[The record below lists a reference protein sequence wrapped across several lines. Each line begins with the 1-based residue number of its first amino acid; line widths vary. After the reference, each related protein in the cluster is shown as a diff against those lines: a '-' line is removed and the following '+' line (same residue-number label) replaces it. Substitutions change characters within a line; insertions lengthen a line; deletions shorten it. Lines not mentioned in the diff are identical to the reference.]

1 MSLISQGRRRVTD
14 KKRVVA
20 AQVSRDRKKHLSESL
35 ETRVAELEAQL
46 DATSSSASS
55 SSSTRH
61 VVPPHPRLSP
71 SPVDTS
77 YLEEENLSLRLQLQL
92 EQSNGAALKLRL
104 VSLEESFSRLERLL
118 APGLPAAIPTTT
130 LPLTPAAD
138 FPMDA
143 SATSEEF
150 VDETSF
156 RLPAVEDP
164 LQRGLSNPTS
174 PKTSSRPL
182 PPRLSLSTL
191 LSSITIPTLLLRSC
205 STPSMSSSSGPHG
218 AIGQISSLPSRR
230 GRVVRSSSSRK
241 RRTFTRLSS
250 HPRFQLQLRR

>member
-1 MSLISQGRRRVTD
+1 MERNRI
-14 KKRVVA
+14 A

-118 APGLPAAIPTTT
+118 APGLPATIPTTT

-156 RLPAVEDP
+156 RLPAAGLVEPYLSQDVVTSPPPSSFPLHAPFVHYDPDSPPPLQFDP
-164 LQRGLSNPTS
+164 LDEFLVGTAWSDWANQ
-174 PKTSSRPL
+174 L
-182 PPRLSLSTL
+182 PPVSTGESGSFFVEQETADL
-191 LSSITIPTLLLRSC
+191 YSSFFASEIPIT
-205 STPSMSSSSGPHG
+205 
-218 AIGQISSLPSRR
+218 A
-230 GRVVRSSSSRK
+230 
-241 RRTFTRLSS
+241 
-250 HPRFQLQLRR
+250 